1 METEL
6 SAALQEK
13 LNALT
18 PLFDNDQRVL
28 GVWLFGSQSDGT
40 ATEQSDIDLAVLFDR
55 ELNFDEELAFEVA
68 VSEALKT
75 DDVDVLN
82 LNWANL
88 RMRFR
93 GIAGKLL
100 YERDF
105 VRVADFVEE
114 TLIEQ
119 RDFYPRAQSMLRDY
133 MVAW

>member
-82 LNWANL
+82 LNCANL